1 MRYVFGF
8 LCVCALGVMP
18 LVGCSETTGDGG
30 SSGSGGS
37 AGTGGMA
44 GTGGSAGSGPGTLV
58 SAEEIDPSL
67 IDPSI
72 ADDKAW
78 RVLYASEAIDGT
90 PIEVSGMV
98 MAPSEPVTDSARDV
112 VTFAHGTTGIF
123 DPCAPS
129 VDPEDLTY
137 FLGLIVGSLLDA
149 GYVVVAT
156 DYEGLGT
163 PGIHPYH
170 VGVSEGRGV
179 LDIVRAAR
187 QIEEAHSGTRAVVWG
202 LSQGGHAALF
212 AGEIAPDWA
221 PEIEVLGVIPTAPS
235 SDLASVVQE
244 LAGDPEV
251 NGYIWE
257 VTLAYEAVYGLD
269 LEEVYEAEVLGTIRQ
284 LADDEG
290 CNGAFLEA
298 GMDVEN
304 AGLVTNPADLPAWQE
319 RFAEN
324 FPGGVQSEMPI
335 LLLQGSADT
344 VVPQWETDILF
355 DRLCETG
362 SQTDYRVLEG
372 LNHVLA
378 FNLSIPT
385 QLEWTAARFAGETAS
400 DTCPN

>member
-1 MRYVFGF
+1 MRILSTFI
-8 LCVCALGVMP
+8 CVLALSVM
-18 LVGCSETTGDGG
+18 GCSETSGTGGSGGAAGDGG
-30 SSGSGGS
+30 SGG
-37 AGTGGMA
+37 GG
-44 GTGGSAGSGPGTLV
+44 GGQVPGTLL
-58 SAEEIDPSL
+58 SAEEMDPAEIGTAVSGT
-67 IDPSI
+67 
-72 ADDKAW
+72 KAW
-78 RVLYASEAIDGT
+78 RVVYASEAVDGT

-98 MAPSEPVTDSARDV
+98 IAPGEPPEEGLRGV

-129 VDPEDLTY
+129 VDTENLTY
-137 FLGLIVGSLLDA
+137 FLGLITFRLVGA
-149 GYVVVAT
+149 GYVVAAT

-163 PGIHPYH
+163 PGHHPYH
-170 VGVSEGRGV
+170 VGMSEGRGV
-179 LDIVRAAR
+179 LDIVRASQ
-187 QIEEAHSGTRAVVWG
+187 QIEATHAGNQAVVWG
-202 LSQGGHAALF
+202 LSQGGHATLF

-235 SDLASVVQE
+235 SDLASAVQE

-269 LEEVYEAEVLGTIRQ
+269 LEEVYEAEALGTIRQ
-284 LADDEG
+284 LADDEA
-290 CNGAFLEA
+290 CSGAFLEA

-304 AGLVTNPADLPAWQE
+304 AGLITNPADLPAWQE

-362 SQTDYRVLEG
+362 SQTEYRVLEG
-372 LNHVLA
+372 RDHVTS
-378 FNLSIPT
+378 FTSTIGD
-385 QLEWTAARFAGETAS
+385 QLEWTNDRFAGEPAS
-400 DTCPN
+400 DTCPE